1 MLPEGVEHRQ
11 VDIWFQDEMRVGQQ
25 GTLTRL
31 WAPTG
36 TRPRVVRQQ
45 QYDSAY
51 VFGAVCP
58 VRDQAVGLVLPG
70 VNTEAMALHLQAVS
84 MAVPPGRYALV
95 VVDGAGWHSEAA
107 AQGLENLTLLR
118 LPPASPELNPVE
130 QLWQQLRQR
139 DLANRCFED
148 YEAIVQTCCEAWNAF
163 TALPDA
169 LRRLCSR
176 QWATLEP

>member
-1 MLPEGVEHRQ
+1 VDGAQ

-45 QYDSAY
+45 QYEYAY

-58 VRDQAVGLVLPG
+58 QRDEALGLVLPS
-70 VNTEAMALHLQAVS
+70 VNTAAMALHLRTIDE
-84 MAVPPGRYALV
+84 AVPVGRHALV
-95 VVDGAGWHSEAA
+95 VVDGAGWHSASVTE
-107 AQGLENLTLLR
+107 GLNNVTLLK
-118 LPPASPELNPVE
+118 LPPASPELNPTE
-130 QLWQQLRQR
+130 QVWQQLRQR
-139 DLANRCFED
+139 HLANRCFSGYED
-148 YEAIVQTCCEAWNAF
+148 VVQACCEAWNAF
-163 TALPDA
+163 TSLPGA
-169 LRRLCSR
+169 VRHLCSR

>member
-1 MLPEGVEHRQ
+1 MLPVGIEPTH

-45 QYDSAY
+45 QYDYAY

-58 VRDQAVGLVLPG
+58 ARDEAVGLVLPA
-70 VNTEAMALHLQAVS
+70 VNTEAMALHLEAVS
-84 MAVPPGRYALV
+84 AAVPEGRHAV
-95 VVDGAGWHSEAA
+95 VIVDGAGWHGVAA
-107 AQGLENLTLLR
+107 AATVANVSLLK
-118 LPPASPELNPVE
+118 LPPAAPELNPIE

-139 DLANRCFED
+139 ALANRSFAG
-148 YEAIVQTCCEAWNAF
+148 YEAIVEACCVAWNDF
-163 TALPDA
+163 TGTAGA
-169 LRRLCSR
+169 VRQLCTR
-176 QWATLEP
+176 QWATMES

>member
-1 MLPEGVEHRQ
+1 MGVDAAQ

-45 QYDSAY
+45 QYDYAY

-58 VRDQAVGLVLPG
+58 QRDQARALVLPT
-70 VNTEAMALHLQAVS
+70 VNTAAMALHLRAIDEV
-84 MAVPPGRYALV
+84 VPPGRHALV
-95 VVDGAGWHSEAA
+95 VVDGAGWHGPSVTD
-107 AQGLENLTLLR
+107 GLNNVTLLK
-118 LPPASPELNPVE
+118 LPSASPELNPTE
-130 QLWQQLRQR
+130 QVWQQLRQR
-139 DLANRCFED
+139 HLANRCFSGYED
-148 YEAIVQTCCEAWNAF
+148 VVQACCEAWNAF
-163 TALPDA
+163 TSLPGA
-169 LRRLCSR
+169 VRQLCTR

>member
-1 MLPEGVEHRQ
+1 M
-11 VDIWFQDEMRVGQQ
+11 DIWFQDEMRVGQQ

-45 QYDSAY
+45 HYAYTY

-58 VRDQAVGLVLPG
+58 ARDEAVGLILPQ
-70 VNTEAMALHLQAVS
+70 VNTAAMALHLQAIAE
-84 MAVPPGRYALV
+84 AVPEDRHAVV
-95 VVDGAGWHSEAA
+95 VVDGAGWHGPAA
-107 AQGLENLTLLR
+107 AEGLDNLTLLK

-139 DLANRCFED
+139 SLANRCFEN
-148 YEAIVQTCCEAWNAF
+148 YEAIVQACCEAWNAF
-163 TALPDA
+163 TELSGS
-169 LRRLCSR
+169 LRRLCTR

>member
-11 VDIWFQDEMRVGQQ
+11 VDIWFQDEMRVGQH

-31 WAPTG
+31 WVPTG

-58 VRDQAVGLVLPG
+58 ARDKAVGLVLPG
-70 VNTEAMALHLQAVS
+70 ANTEAMALHLQAIS
-84 MAVPPGRYALV
+84 SALPPGRYALV
-95 VVDGAGWHSEAA
+95 VVDGAGWHGEAA
-107 AQGLENLTLLR
+107 AQGLKNLTLLK

-139 DLANRCFED
+139 HLAKRCFED
-148 YEAIVQTCCEAWNAF
+148 YEDIVQACCAAWNAF
-163 TALPDA
+163 TALPGA